1 MELRNQ
7 LLQNFNFAAYTRLQ
21 EDAWKSKKN
30 YQIVVSPTGS
40 GKTIAFV
47 IRAFRLLQQNSNAKI
62 LILTPT
68 RELAIQI
75 NDVIKQSKQNYS
87 STAVYGGN
95 EFKREEN
102 QLNENM
108 NIVIATPGRLLDHMD
123 RGALQE
129 NEFDMLIL
137 DEYDKMLEIGFQNE
151 LSQIISFQEHWKS
164 IILNS
169 ATQIEEVPE
178 FISDYSFEKRDYTK
192 ENKPDI
198 KKYIFQYEHE
208 DKLEALRNIVLLHP
222 EKKKIIFTTHRE
234 RAEMVFGYLS
244 HFEFPISL
252 FHGGMDQ
259 RERERQLIK
268 FEHSSATIMICTDLG
283 ARGIDIDDIE
293 EVIHY
298 QLPIQNDSLKNNADT
313 HRNGRTG
320 RMNKS
325 GEVYYLLDQSKS
337 IPEFLREVEVIAPEA
352 EIFEITAP
360 YKTLYLPMGKKQK
373 IRKMDVVGFFCK
385 TGGITNKELGKIS
398 LKDNFTYVSV
408 SSEHALDVKER
419 VDNQKI
425 KNKKVRVS
433 WCR

>member
-1 MELRNQ
+1 MDLKKE
-7 LLQNFNFAAYTRLQ
+7 LLQRFSFQQYTALQ
-21 EDAWKSKKN
+21 EDAWNSKNN
-30 YQIVVSPTGS
+30 YQIVISPTGS

-47 IRAFRLLQQNSNAKI
+47 IRAFLHLEKNPDAKI

-75 NDVIKQSKQNYS
+75 NDVIKQSRVEFS
-87 STAVYGGN
+87 SIAVYGGN

-102 QLNENM
+102 QLQEGINF
-108 NIVIATPGRLLDHMD
+108 VIATPGRLLDHME
-123 RGALQE
+123 RGGLQDVS
-129 NEFDMLIL
+129 FDMLIL

-151 LSQIISFQEHWKS
+151 LESIISYQEHWRK

-169 ATQIEEVPE
+169 ATTITETPS
-178 FISDYSFEKRDYTK
+178 FINHYTFETKDYSKANAPKIHKHLVE
-192 ENKPDI
+192 
-198 KKYIFQYEHE
+198 YEHE
-208 DKLEALRNIVLLHP
+208 DKLEALRNVVLLHP
-222 EKKKIIFTTHRE
+222 EKKKIVFTTHRE
-234 RAEMVFGYLS
+234 RAEMVYKYFHLL
-244 HFEFPISL
+244 EFPCSL

-259 RERERQLIK
+259 RERERELIK
-268 FEHSSATIMICTDLG
+268 FEHGSTTIMICTDLG

-298 QLPIQNDSLKNNADT
+298 QLPIQSDSLKNNADT

-325 GEVYYLLDQSKS
+325 GDVYYLLDESKGV
-337 IPEFLREVEVIAPEA
+337 PEFLEGIDYLHEEAEAA
-352 EIFEITAP
+352 EIFAT
-360 YKTLYLPMGKKQK
+360 YSTLYMPLGKKQK

-385 TGGITNKELGKIS
+385 TGGISNKELGKIT

-408 SSEHALDVKER
+408 LASHAAKVKDK